1 MKRKALYSRAKR
13 TRATLDRGPTSG
25 QRYEDWFAQ
34 PEGPGLVSRG
44 RTGLRN
50 FLERRGLTRA
60 TLAAALV
67 LLAVGISLSSLY
79 VWHLTHPGPPVYT
92 QWDIDNAVKN
102 TLDNTPPGPDQT
114 TIAAAVIAPSLVRV
128 DGFLSPEH
136 KAEIEKQEAL
146 EAKKAGKAGKP
157 LPAPK
162 PQAKNAPPPGPLT
175 PKPQARLTPPVI
187 PGVPIPGL
195 PPGAPAAPGTAPDTQ
210 VADATPHPDSTGSGV
225 VIDEKGDI
233 LTNLHVIRSTDRW
246 EITFFD
252 GSKSDA
258 ILVSM
263 QPENDLAV
271 IRAKRQPDDLKP
283 ATMASTRGLN
293 PGDMVVAEGFPFG
306 IGPSVSSGVVAGLK
320 REFDDPDDKEK
331 PKMTNL
337 IQFDAAVNPG
347 NSGGPLVNRDG
358 EVVGIVTA
366 IYNPTGQ
373 RVFAGMAFAVPI
385 ENAARAVGDN
395 PL

>member
-1 MKRKALYSRAKR
+1 MKRKALYSRAR
-13 TRATLDRGPTSG
+13 RARVTADQGSGTGLPPRDWFDDAPRGP
-25 QRYEDWFAQ
+25 
-34 PEGPGLVSRG
+34 GPVSRG
-44 RTGLRN
+44 WTQLRG
-50 FLERRGLTRA
+50 FLDRRSLTRV

-67 LLAVGISLSSLY
+67 LLAVGLSLSSLY
-79 VWHLTHPGPPVYT
+79 IWHIAHPGPPEYT

-102 TLDNTPPGPDQT
+102 TLDNTPPGPDQSS
-114 TIAAAVIAPSLVRV
+114 IAAAVIAPSLVRV
-128 DGFLSPEH
+128 DGYLSPEH
-136 KAEIEKQEAL
+136 AAQIAKDEAL
-146 EAKKAGKAGKP
+146 EAKKSGKKP
-157 LPAPK
+157 EK
-162 PQAKNAPPPGPLT
+162 PEI
-175 PKPQARLTPPVI
+175 PKPQARNTAPITPAPGFRRERGILPGTPGI
-187 PGVPIPGL
+187 PAMPGT
-195 PPGAPAAPGTAPDTQ
+195 APAAPSGNTQTAE
-210 VADATPHPDSTGSGV
+210 ADKPHPDSTGSGV
-225 VIDEKGDI
+225 VINEQGDI

-283 ATMASTRGLN
+283 ATLASTRGLN

-320 REFDDPDDKEK
+320 REFDDPEDKEK

-358 EVVGIVTA
+358 DVVGIVTA

-385 ENAARAVGDN
+385 ENAAKAVGEN

>member
-1 MKRKALYSRAKR
+1 MKRKALYSRAR
-13 TRATLDRGPTSG
+13 RARGTTDRGSESG
-25 QRYEDWFAQ
+25 LPYDDWFAGPQ
-34 PEGPGLVSRG
+34 GPGLLARG
-44 RTGLRN
+44 WSGLRS
-50 FLERRGLTRA
+50 FLERRRLTRA
-60 TLAAALV
+60 AVATALV

-79 VWHLTHPGPPVYT
+79 VWHLAHPGPPVYT

-102 TLDNTPPGPDQT
+102 TLDNTPPGPDQS
-114 TIAAAVIAPSLVRV
+114 TIAAAIIAPSLVRV
-128 DGFLSPEH
+128 DGYLSPEH

-146 EAKKAGKAGKP
+146 EAKKAGK
-157 LPAPK
+157 LPSPPKLDNKNKAPT
-162 PQAKNAPPPGPLT
+162 APS
-175 PKPQARLTPPVI
+175 A
-187 PGVPIPGL
+187 
-195 PPGAPAAPGTAPDTQ
+195 PGAAPDTQ
-210 VADATPHPDSTGSGV
+210 TADATPHPDSTGSGV
-225 VIDEKGDI
+225 VISEKGDI

-283 ATMASTRGLN
+283 ATMASTRDLN

-306 IGPSVSSGVVAGLK
+306 IGPSISSGVISGLK
-320 REFDDPDDKEK
+320 REFVDPDDKEK

-385 ENAARAVGDN
+385 ENAARAVGEN

>member
-1 MKRKALYSRAKR
+1 MRRKALYSRAR
-13 TRATLDRGPTSG
+13 RARVTADQGSG
-25 QRYEDWFAQ
+25 ARKPPEDWFADA
-34 PEGPGLVSRG
+34 PRGPSLIARG
-44 RTGLRN
+44 WSSVHG
-50 FLERRGLTRA
+50 FLERRNLTRTAMA
-60 TLAAALV
+60 TALV
-67 LLAVGISLSSLY
+67 LLAVGLSLSTLY
-79 VWHLTHPGPPVYT
+79 AWHLANPGPHEYT

-102 TLDNTPPGPDQT
+102 TLDNIPPGPDAT

-128 DGFLSPEH
+128 DGYLSPEH
-136 KAEIEKQEAL
+136 KAEAEKQEAL
-146 EAKKAGKAGKP
+146 DAKKSGKRPVKLP
-157 LPAPK
+157 PPAPPK
-162 PQAKNAPPPGPLT
+162 AAPDTRSAGRTPFNPGMPNM
-175 PKPQARLTPPVI
+175 
-187 PGVPIPGL
+187 
-195 PPGAPAAPGTAPDTQ
+195 PGAPAAPIPPATPGDTQ
-210 VADATPHPDSTGSGV
+210 TANATPPAEHPDSTGSGV
-225 VIDEKGDI
+225 VINERGDI

-283 ATMASTRGLN
+283 ATLASTRNLN

-320 REFDDPDDKEK
+320 REFDDPDNKEK

-385 ENAARAVGDN
+385 ENAARAVGEN

>member
-13 TRATLDRGPTSG
+13 ARGTVDRSDSAG
-25 QRYEDWFAQ
+25 QPHEDWFAQ

-44 RTGLRN
+44 WTGFRN
-50 FLERRGLTRA
+50 FLDRRHLTRA

-79 VWHLTHPGPPVYT
+79 VWRLANPGPPVYT

-114 TIAAAVIAPSLVRV
+114 TVAAAVIAPSLVRV
-128 DGFLSPEH
+128 DGYLSPEH
-136 KAEIEKQEAL
+136 AAEIEKQEAL
-146 EAKKAGKAGKP
+146 EAKKAGKGGKA
-157 LPAPK
+157 LPPPK
-162 PQAKNAPPPGPLT
+162 PQAKN
-175 PKPQARLTPPVI
+175 TPPAAPT
-187 PGVPIPGL
+187 PGNPVRDRVPAA
-195 PPGAPAAPGTAPDTQ
+195 PGAPATPGAPGATPDTQ
-210 VADATPHPDSTGSGV
+210 TADTHPDSTGSGV
-225 VIDEKGDI
+225 VINEQGDI

-385 ENAARAVGDN
+385 ENAARGVMQQN
-395 PL
+395 PF